1 MTDVERLGM
10 IAIVLPRL
18 PYLIFRQVLV
28 LVLLIGRT
36 ASLKDVELLVL
47 RHEVAELGRA
57 NPRPRLDWAY
67 RAVFAALIRRLPRAL
82 QAHRLVHPRHHPA
95 LAPSA
100 RPQQVDLP
108 RPDTRDWAETRA
120 GSRIA
125 LVVNTHWH
133 SDHSVPVQ
141 ERGDVFHGVAVEGR
155 V

>member
-100 RPQQVDLP
+100 RRSRWTYPGRTPATGP
-108 RPDTRDWAETRA
+108 RHAPGRA
-120 GSRIA
+120 SHWWSTPTGTPTTVFPFRNAAMSSMASR
-125 LVVNTHWH
+125 
-133 SDHSVPVQ
+133 
-141 ERGDVFHGVAVEGR
+141 
-155 V
+155 